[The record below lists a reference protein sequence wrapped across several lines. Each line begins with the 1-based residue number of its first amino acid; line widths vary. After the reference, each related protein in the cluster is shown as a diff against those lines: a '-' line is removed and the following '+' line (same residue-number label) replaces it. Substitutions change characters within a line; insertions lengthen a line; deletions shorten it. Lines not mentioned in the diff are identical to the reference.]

1 MRAQRGV
8 ALAAIAAMAAFAPMA
23 AFSQISMGGD
33 AGMPASPPAA
43 PPGQLVADEDT
54 EASAAPLGRTAAG
67 GPHGNGSP
75 GASGQPG
82 AGDHGETAAET
93 ARLYAMGLEEGEDS
107 AGNAGPEMEQGD
119 RAYRWGT
126 VGHYALLGAGL
137 YLSDA
142 RYEGAREPAERRLGM
157 PGLGEGQG
165 AEELAAGMVAL
176 HRAEPHDAT
185 LRFLL
190 PPETRSALGS
200 TDAEGIA
207 LGIAA
212 LREAVRG
219 DNMPGD
225 LLYFAL
231 PPETRSALGEKLYA
245 YDNPH
250 PWYACH
256 TGCPDIY
263 IGPSLGSDYESYLRT
278 RPPLSAGFLKGDLH
292 GICAEASARLAEGVA
307 WMEGDASWLH
317 FMGDC
322 GAWHSDVL
330 SEAILEYMESDVSA
344 KCRDLLDVGW
354 AVSDAGTLYRPGS
367 ATEGNA
373 GKPWAAGR
381 PFGATCLQDTY
392 PFDLPIRIRWDPPPQ
407 APGPESGD
415 RAYRWGTVGHYA
427 LLGAEMYL
435 SDDRHRWAWAREPVE
450 WYPGRPGL
458 GEVQGAE
465 ALAEGLVAL
474 HRAAAGDVVLRLL
487 LPPETRDALGSSD
500 VRGIAFGIAALREAV
515 HVPTSHRDLLYFAL
529 PPETRDAL
537 GEKTYGHKALPY
549 GCHLPRPCPDDTPY
563 QFLGSDREAYLRSF
577 HGRTVDF
584 STAHGLHAICKESNA
599 RLVEGVAWM
608 EGDASWLG
616 FMRDCAHW
624 HSGALS
630 EAILE
635 YMEASM
641 STECRGLIDAGWRVS
656 DAGEFYLPGGSGQAQ
671 ERPAGNNV
679 DGGGTLWKPP
689 FASRCLPEAYPYG
702 LSIPDRF

>member
-1 MRAQRGV
+1 VHRAGHHTPRPIAGYGVYDHATSANAVLALKGAIAECGKPASVITDLGAQSCAVEAESRRRGTTEFENFLAANDIHHVLARVRHPQTNGKIERLFGVLSQKDHLFVDIDEFMAWRNTASPHMTLNVDDLETPCEALGRKMAPAGATTVTDEKTGEEYAVSWQASSGGPRGEVLRLRRPRGGPGHGFGTVQSRHGFATHKRGGPAGRPMRAQRGV
-8 ALAAIAAMAAFAPMA
+8 ALAAIAAMAAFAPPA

-107 AGNAGPEMEQGD
+107 AGNAGPEMEQ
-119 RAYRWGT
+119 
-126 VGHYALLGAGL
+126 
-137 YLSDA
+137 
-142 RYEGAREPAERRLGM
+142 
-157 PGLGEGQG
+157 
-165 AEELAAGMVAL
+165 
-176 HRAEPHDAT
+176 
-185 LRFLL
+185 
-190 PPETRSALGS
+190 
-200 TDAEGIA
+200 
-207 LGIAA
+207 
-212 LREAVRG
+212 
-219 DNMPGD
+219 
-225 LLYFAL
+225 
-231 PPETRSALGEKLYA
+231 
-245 YDNPH
+245 
-250 PWYACH
+250 
-256 TGCPDIY
+256 
-263 IGPSLGSDYESYLRT
+263 
-278 RPPLSAGFLKGDLH
+278 
-292 GICAEASARLAEGVA
+292 
-307 WMEGDASWLH
+307 
-317 FMGDC
+317 
-322 GAWHSDVL
+322 
-330 SEAILEYMESDVSA
+330 
-344 KCRDLLDVGW
+344 
-354 AVSDAGTLYRPGS
+354 
-367 ATEGNA
+367 
-373 GKPWAAGR
+373 
-381 PFGATCLQDTY
+381 
-392 PFDLPIRIRWDPPPQ
+392 
-407 APGPESGD
+407 GD